1 MIKTVGFNLFIKKL
15 VLSSGNFGPSVCFL
29 ICVCG
34 TVKTATL
41 SSRVMGNGTCSRAS
55 HAAVFSQPPPG
66 VKSCRDVFEWR
77 TSTGSKSPYPFTKCL
92 SLYRRFA
99 RNFRQECKSPL
110 PVDMRRS
117 KTSLLKLWS
126 WRRLTRLFSLS
137 NLLPLGLS
145 KSGKGTWGT
154 RVFPFPLP
162 RASTSFFFSNAL

>member
-55 HAAVFSQPPPG
+55 HAAVFSHHHRVLKAAETFLSDARQPEVSPLTLLPSVSAYTDDLPEIFG
-66 VKSCRDVFEWR
+66 KS
-77 TSTGSKSPYPFTKCL
+77 
-92 SLYRRFA
+92 A
-99 RNFRQECKSPL
+99 KSPL

-126 WRRLTRLFSLS
+126 
-137 NLLPLGLS
+137 
-145 KSGKGTWGT
+145 
-154 RVFPFPLP
+154 
-162 RASTSFFFSNAL
+162 